1 MTIPAPTTW
10 SFELPPRLRLAIAD
24 AVTLFAKIESCML
37 ETVWLLEGA
46 DLARKKKLSR
56 DAAADHMEAIEA
68 AVKLI
73 PGAESDAIWPAAHDL
88 RNERNLIAHG
98 VWMVD
103 CDARPLV
110 VWHRKFLE
118 SDEYVSGEYFSY
130 RRFDYF
136 QARGQHL
143 LTTFADFKRLL
154 EEALDEEAR
163 SRIKAP

>member
-1 MTIPAPTTW
+1 MTLAPPAITW
-10 SFELPPRLRLAIAD
+10 SFELPPRLKLAIAD

-37 ETVWLLEGA
+37 ETVWVLEGA
-46 DLARKKKLSR
+46 DLARKKRLSR

-73 PGAESDAIWPAAHDL
+73 PGAESDAIWAAARDL

-103 CDARPLV
+103 DDFRPLV

-118 SDEYVSGEYFSY
+118 SEEYVTGEYFDY
-130 RRFDYF
+130 TRFDYF
-136 QARGQHL
+136 QARGRQL
-143 LTTFADFKRLL
+143 LTTFTEFKRLL
-154 EEALDEEAR
+154 EDAIAEEAR
-163 SRIKAP
+163 SRSGA